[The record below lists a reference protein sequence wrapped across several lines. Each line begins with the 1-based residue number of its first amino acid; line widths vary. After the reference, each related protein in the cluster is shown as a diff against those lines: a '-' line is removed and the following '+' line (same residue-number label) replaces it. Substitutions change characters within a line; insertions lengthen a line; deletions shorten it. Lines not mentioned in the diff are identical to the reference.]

1 MLEAE
6 ELEASRRYMESL
18 LDSHMRWSGS
28 MHSLNDGVLFSASR
42 TSEET
47 RSGRRW
53 RIEPATTEKSSASRI
68 NFILRVL
75 SLIRQDNDHGQ

>member
-42 TSEET
+42 TSGRLNQAED
-47 RSGRRW
+47 SGLSRQLPKSQARR
-53 RIEPATTEKSSASRI
+53 ESTSSYSYS
-68 NFILRVL
+68 F
-75 SLIRQDNDHGQ
+75 QT

>member
-18 LDSHMRWSGS
+18 LDSHMRWFGS

-47 RSGRRW
+47 RSGRR
-53 RIEPATTEKSSASRI
+53 
-68 NFILRVL
+68 
-75 SLIRQDNDHGQ
+75 